1 MNAPLDLT
9 FLAGRRV
16 HLGVCGS
23 IAAYKAI
30 ELMRLLQKSRLTVS
44 VTLTKAAT
52 EFICPLSFESL
63 DASPVYAQMFSSDDG
78 QPFGHLTPGAVA
90 DAFVIAPATATTM
103 ARLATGLADEILS
116 AQALAFPKPLVLAPA
131 MNPRMWNNATTQAN
145 VHTLRDRGHRFVLP
159 ESGLVACGDEGLG
172 KLADLWDIY
181 LETLRALSPQDLS
194 GKTVMV
200 TLGPTQELWDGVR
213 CWTNLSTGRMGASIV
228 EAAYLRGARVI
239 ALAGPGVPRLPA
251 LVERHNVTSAKDMFA
266 AAQSLWPEA
275 DAGVFAA
282 AVADFSPVSQGSGK
296 FKKQSAGESMQVS
309 FSANPDILATLAASR
324 KKHQKVIGFAAET
337 SDLETNVTVKL
348 ERKKA
353 DMVVGNLV
361 GPVDSGFGGS
371 RNTVLIKDAQG
382 RSEAWPALSKAD
394 VSWRIFDWLL
404 TL

>member
-44 VTLTKAAT
+44 VGLTRAAR
-52 EFICPLSFESL
+52 EFISPLSFESL
-63 DASPVYAQMFSSDDG
+63 DASTVYTEMFSPEDG
-78 QPFGHLTPGAVA
+78 QPFGHLTPGAVT

-103 ARLATGLADEILS
+103 ARLAAGLADEILS

-131 MNPRMWNNATTQAN
+131 MNPRMWSNPATQAN
-145 VHTLRDRGHRFVLP
+145 IQTLQERGHHFVLP
-159 ESGLVACGDEGLG
+159 ASGLVACGEDGQG

-181 LETLRALSPQDLS
+181 LATLRALSPQDLA
-194 GKTVMV
+194 GKTIMV

-251 LVERHNVTSAKDMFA
+251 PVERHNVTSAKDMFD
-266 AAQSLWPEA
+266 AAQEVWPEA

-282 AVADFSPVSQGSGK
+282 AVADFSPVPQGSGK
-296 FKKQSAGESMQVS
+296 FKKLGAGETIQVS
-309 FSANPDILATLAASR
+309 FSANRDILATLSASR
-324 KKHQKVIGFAAET
+324 KGHQKVIGFAAET
-337 SDLETNVTVKL
+337 SDLETNVTAKL

-353 DMVVGNLV
+353 DMIVGNLV
-361 GPVDSGFGGS
+361 GQTDSGFGGS
-371 RNTVLIKDAQG
+371 RNTVLIKDAGG
-382 RSEAWPALSKAD
+382 RSEAWPALSKGD
-394 VSWRIFDWLL
+394 VGWRIFDWLL